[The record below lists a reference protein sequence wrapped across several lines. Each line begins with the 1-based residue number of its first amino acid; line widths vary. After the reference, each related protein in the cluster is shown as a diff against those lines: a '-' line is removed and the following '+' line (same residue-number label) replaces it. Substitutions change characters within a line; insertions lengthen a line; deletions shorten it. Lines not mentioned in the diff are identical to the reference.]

1 MFRICHHFEKRGL
14 ICKPRAVCLRRGGGA
29 GRGAVHGW
37 KHKLSNVVHQRTR
50 LKQYKFK
57 RTCNSHKLL
66 RILIKLPPKSKV
78 APNGKGFQKVA
89 PNSKS
94 CRATCGLG
102 YTWLMMSKA
111 HDRTYIAELELIAA
125 VSVNIVHVRKT
136 LETLNRNHQVTEVV
150 GGVRDILK
158 WVRNKVF
165 LRLRRVVSYFSTF
178 RVDLMI

>member
-14 ICKPRAVCLRRGGGA
+14 FANRGQSAWDAGEGRGGVRYMVEGTSCL
-29 GRGAVHGW
+29 
-37 KHKLSNVVHQRTR
+37 KLSIKEQGLNSIRSR
-50 LKQYKFK
+50 GL
-57 RTCNSHKLL
+57 CNSHKLL

-158 WVRNKVF
+158 WVRN
-165 LRLRRVVSYFSTF
+165 TF
-178 RVDLMI
+178 FFR